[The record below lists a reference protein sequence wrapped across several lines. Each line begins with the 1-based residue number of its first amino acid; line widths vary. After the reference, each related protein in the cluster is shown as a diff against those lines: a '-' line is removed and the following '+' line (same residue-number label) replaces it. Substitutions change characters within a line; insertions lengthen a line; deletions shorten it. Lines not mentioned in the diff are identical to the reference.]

1 MSVEEQFKGLSMSSL
16 IGGPLKA
23 ACDAQMELAKSTAE
37 FISQMGFDENNKCRT
52 VEVAFKR
59 PGLKENGNVEAEQ
72 MKLEVPLLSIVP
84 IPNLQIDEVNVL
96 FEMEIHEEVKGEEKS
111 IASVTGIDSPFG
123 LKVNISGNVSSITN
137 NMDSDN
143 SAKYHVQV
151 RATQG
156 EMPEGLSRV
165 LDILNTAINPTSIQK
180 TAAAGAQGQ
189 EHYTVDNDVA

>member
-143 SAKYHVQV
+143 SAKYHVHISNLNKN
-151 RATQG
+151 A
-156 EMPEGLSRV
+156 PENLTKL
-165 LDILNTAINPTSIQK
+165 LDFMAENTSDDDINKIK
-180 TAAAGAQGQ
+180 
-189 EHYTVDNDVA
+189 